1 MRLALRPSIF
11 LAGVLAATLL
21 LTQLVP
27 LPGAGSGAAE
37 GAARRPAAHP
47 SCPQA
52 GKKKQRRRRR
62 CRPAK
67 QHRAKGPSAPAPEA
81 KPAPASTPAPS
92 SGSGGGVREEVS
104 ESSPPPASP
113 APAAEEA
120 PAGPGASTSTVG
132 TISNPLSE
140 AAAEGEGPFRFFSPT
155 SIWNREVPA
164 AEPTDPQSGP
174 IMGAFE
180 AEVAREVAAKTG
192 PWIDTT
198 AYSVPIYRVP
208 AGQPT
213 VPVTLSAASPSLGA
227 AFRAVPLPPEALPA
241 KGTDGHLV
249 VWQPSTER
257 LWEFWRLVKGPGGWS
272 ASWGGTMEH
281 VQQSGGVYGPSSYPG
296 ATRWWGASASSLSIA
311 GGLIT
316 LEDLEAGVI
325 NHALAISVPNVRAG
339 VFAFPAQRTDGSSLS
354 PTSLPEGAHLR
365 LDPKLDLAALHLPR
379 LTLMIAEAAQRYGI
393 IVRDGSPSVASFYAQ
408 DSTPTGSD
416 PYHGPGG
423 FLEGKYPSQLLASF
437 PWSHLELLEMELE
450 EGS

>member
-1 MRLALRPSIF
+1 MRLALTPSLF

-21 LTQLVP
+21 LSQLLP
-27 LPGAGSGAAE
+27 LPGVGSGAAE
-37 GAARRPAAHP
+37 GAAHRPAAHP
-47 SCPQA
+47 KCPKA
-52 GKKKQRRRRR
+52 GKKTKRRHRR

-67 QHRAKGPSAPAPEA
+67 HHRATRPASSAPEA
-81 KPAPASTPAPS
+81 KPAPTSTPTGAGG
-92 SGSGGGVREEVS
+92 GSGVRAEVS
-104 ESSPPPASP
+104 KSSPSPSPA

-140 AAAEGEGPFRFFSPT
+140 DAAEGEGPFRFFSPT
-155 SIWNREVPA
+155 SIWNREIPA
-164 AEPTDPQSGP
+164 GEPTDPQSGP

-213 VPVTLSAASPSLGA
+213 VPVTLSAASPGLGA
-227 AFRAVPLPPEALPA
+227 AFRAVPLPPEAQPA

-249 VWQPSTER
+249 VWQPSTGR
-257 LWEFWRLVKGPGGWS
+257 LWEFWRLVKSGGGWS
-272 ASWGGTMEH
+272 ASWGGTMEG
-281 VQQSGGVYGPSSYPG
+281 VQQSSGVYGPSSYPG

-339 VFAFPAQRTDGSSLS
+339 VFAYPAQRTDGSSLS

-365 LDPKLDLAALHLPR
+365 LDPNLDLKSLNLPR
-379 LTLMIAEAAQRYGI
+379 LTLMLARAAQRYGI

-408 DSTPTGSD
+408 DSTPTGTD
-416 PYHGPGG
+416 PYHAPGG